1 MSTSNPLP
9 PTQARLAA
17 LNRLK
22 AKQKLTAAPPPEASG
37 SNRNAIAGPSLV
49 NKPGPV
55 VPNARNAAQ
64 AQQEDQAPLKRD
76 SSLVS
81 LPVYRSLAQLII

>member
-1 MSTSNPLP
+1 MSSSSTLP
-9 PTQARLAA
+9 PSQARLAA

-22 AKQKLTAAPPPEASG
+22 AKQKLTAAPPSGSG
-37 SNRNAIAGPSLV
+37 SNRNAEAGPSFV
-49 NKPGPV
+49 NKPAAV

-64 AQQEDQAPLKRD
+64 AQQEEQAPLKRD

-81 LPVYRSLAQLII
+81 RSLCCI